1 MTGVGENWGV
11 VHGCTRGIFMKI
23 LQMNETVYNHLF
35 RDTPWRASV
44 GLTKTDSRGNL
55 GVVANDFKLQ

>member
-1 MTGVGENWGV
+1 
-11 VHGCTRGIFMKI
+11 MKI

-35 RDTPWRASV
+35 RDTPWRVSV

-55 GVVANDFKLQ
+55 GVVVNDFKLQ